1 MADKPILIIM
11 DSRGRDIA
19 YYIDKAFVHLDAVL
33 IWKGGLSL
41 LDTFDFARETICYY
55 KPKLIYVLTGICDL
69 TVLRSYEPRLVLLR
83 YVSTQATVDSY
94 MTRLDHVHSQIYSFM
109 NDKGMNPMIIFPTQT
124 GMDLGRY
131 SGYPEELVHPHQ
143 RKLNQALEI
152 INRNVVHQNNS
163 MHISTPFLAS
173 PVHTRCRGRVRHM
186 YGKLSDGCHLT
197 ATLRD
202 TWATKLY
209 ENSLLNTQ
217 KYDSYT
223 MVNHM
228 YAG

>member
-1 MADKPILIIM
+1 M

-33 IWKGGLSL
+33 IWKGGLTL
-41 LDTFDFARETICYY
+41 LDSFNFAREAIQHY

-69 TVLRSYEPRLVLLR
+69 TVLRSHNPRLVLLR
-83 YVSTQATVDSY
+83 YPSTQATVDSY
-94 MTRLDHVHSQIYSFM
+94 MARLDFVHSQIYSFM
-109 NDKGMNPMIIFPTQT
+109 SNQGVCPMIVFPTQT
-124 GMDLGRY
+124 GLDMGRY
-131 SGYPEELVHPHQ
+131 SNYPEDLVHPHQ
-143 RKLNQALEI
+143 RSLNHALEM

-173 PVHTRCRGRVRHM
+173 PVHTRCRGRTRHM

-197 ATLRD
+197 PALRE

-209 ENSLLNTQ
+209 ENSLINNQ
-217 KYDSYT
+217 KYDSYAL
-223 MVNHM
+223 VNHM
-228 YAG
+228 YAH